1 MYVNVNATIA
11 ELNQFIYDCALWLDA
26 TPWSGLL
33 HESYYMYSWVETT
46 HVLSLILSLGMLF
59 FIDLRILGIALP
71 EVPATTIARRLQ
83 FPMFIGFGLM
93 IVTGLLLFYAVPVR
107 TAQSVW
113 FRIKLFLLLCA
124 GINALMFHHRMKHSV
139 DSRGNGP
146 LAPQGMRFSAALSL
160 LFWTL
165 IVICGRLI
173 AYDWYD
179 CSRGHDGPISAFA
192 GCIEGQV
199 QF

>member
-1 MYVNVNATIA
+1 MF
-11 ELNQFIYDCALWLDA
+11 NQFIYDCALWLDA
-26 TPWSGLL
+26 TPWSRLL

-59 FIDLRILGIALP
+59 FLDLRILGIALP
-71 EVPATTIARRLQ
+71 QVPAATIASRLRI
-83 FPMFIGFGLM
+83 PMLIGFGLM

-113 FRIKLFLLLCA
+113 FRIKLLLLLCA
-124 GINALMFHHRMKHSV
+124 GINALIFHHRMKHSA
-139 DSRGNGP
+139 DSWDNTPSGP
-146 LAPQGMRFSAALSL
+146 QSIRLLAILSL
-160 LFWTL
+160 VFWAL
-165 IVICGRLI
+165 VVICGRLI

-179 CSRGHDGPISAFA
+179 CERGQSGLIGGLA